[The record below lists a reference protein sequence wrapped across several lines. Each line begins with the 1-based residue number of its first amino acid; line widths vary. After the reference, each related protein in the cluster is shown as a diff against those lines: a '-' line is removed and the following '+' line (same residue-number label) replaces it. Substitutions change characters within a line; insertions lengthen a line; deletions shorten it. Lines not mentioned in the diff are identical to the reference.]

1 MTYRTLGTS
10 HSPTSSSESYSSP
23 TNPISALENQRW
35 TYSPNPAPTPHI
47 FSTRKSF
54 SVASISTPRLA
65 ASEAPMT
72 IADANRTINY
82 HLLRSCA
89 LLAQNQPEEGL
100 KEADFTLYMAEVREI
115 YHLQSK
121 SQFYRGLCLM
131 ELERWGEASTAFT
144 KAANVRW
151 WASRVAE
158 LKIEAERRIIEAQDG
173 RVSSTKKRRR
183 DISKYF

>member
-1 MTYRTLGTS
+1 MT
-10 HSPTSSSESYSSP
+10 
-23 TNPISALENQRW
+23 
-35 TYSPNPAPTPHI
+35 
-47 FSTRKSF
+47 
-54 SVASISTPRLA
+54 V
-65 ASEAPMT
+65 
-72 IADANRTINY
+72 ADANRTINY

-100 KEADFTLYMAEVREI
+100 KEADFTLYIAEVRDI

-131 ELERWGEASTAFT
+131 ELERWGEASAAFT

-158 LKIEAERRIIEAQDG
+158 LKIEAERRIIEGQDG
-173 RVSSTKKRRR
+173 WVSSTRKRRR
-183 DISKYF
+183 DI